1 MKDKSLT
8 KAGSGLKRRDFLKY
22 SLAGGAAASFGLS
35 APALAQG
42 PKTFKFGHMMP
53 NNENLYNQAIKKFAD
68 EVGKLSDKK
77 MKVEV
82 FPASQLGTIAEML
95 QSVQAG
101 TQTFGMAVPAWFSNF
116 MKPIDAF
123 TLPYLIPSADKLK
136 HGLDGKL
143 GEKISEMSEKVNFH
157 MMGYMLLGSRHIVN
171 KVRAVNTP
179 EDCKGL
185 KVRVINSEV
194 YRQTFRALGCNP
206 VAMDPSELYLALQQ
220 GVIDG
225 FEYPLPD
232 LLAFKLNEVS
242 KYISLDA
249 HTTDF
254 FLMATNTKN
263 WNSFSSEEKDIF
275 TKAMKTATDWQWTAQ
290 PKDIADALEKLKKLM
305 TVNEITPENK
315 KLFIKATLPVH
326 KQFEASIGRDFLEL
340 VSKEMGVS

>member
-1 MKDKSLT
+1 MKDKSFA
-8 KAGSGLKRRDFLKY
+8 KGSGLKRRDFLKY
-22 SLAGGAAASFGLS
+22 SLAGGAAASLGLS
-35 APALAQG
+35 APALAQA

-53 NNENLYNQAIKKFAD
+53 NNDNLYNLAIKMFAE

-95 QSVQAG
+95 QSIQAG
-101 TQTFGMAVPAWFSNF
+101 SQTFGMAVPAWYSNF

-123 TLPYLIPSADKLK
+123 TLPYLIPSAEKLK

-143 GEKISEMSEKVNFH
+143 GEKISEMAEKVNFH

-171 KVRAVNTP
+171 KLHAVNTP
-179 EDCKGL
+179 ADCKGL

-232 LLAFKLNEVS
+232 LLAFKLNEVA
-242 KYISLDA
+242 KFVSLDA

-254 FLMATNTKN
+254 FLLATNTKN
-263 WNSFSSEEKDIF
+263 WNSFSAEEKDIF
-275 TKAMKTATDWQWTAQ
+275 SKAMKKATDWQWEKQPQDIKDAQ
-290 PKDIADALEKLKKLM
+290 EKLSKLFS
-305 TVNEITPENK
+305 VNEITPANK
-315 KLFIKATLPVH
+315 KLFVEATLPVH
-326 KQFEASIGRDFLEL
+326 KQFEGSIGRDFLDL